1 MPSRAPPPSRAL
13 RLSHVVGVDDAP
25 FSRDHRG
32 DVPVVGTVF
41 AGLRLEGVLSARVR
55 RDGRNATP
63 AIAAMI
69 SGSRFYPQLQV
80 VMLQGIAVAGFNV
93 VDIAALRDALAL
105 PVVVVARRLPNL
117 DAIRDA
123 LLSRVRGG
131 RRKWA
136 LIERAGPMEPVAGVY
151 VQRAG
156 ISLEDTSALISRL
169 SVHGHLPEPLRAAH
183 LIAGGLTTGESR
195 GRA

>member
-1 MPSRAPPPSRAL
+1 MPPRAP

-25 FSRDHRG
+25 FAREHRG
-32 DVPVVGTVF
+32 DVPVVGAVF
-41 AGLRLEGVLSARVR
+41 AGLRLEGVLSTRVR

-69 SGSRFYPQLQV
+69 AGSRFYPQVQV

-93 VDIAALRDALAL
+93 VDIAALRDALSL

-136 LIERAGPMEPVAGVY
+136 LIERAGRMDPVGGVY

-156 ISLEDTSALISRL
+156 ISLEDTSALIARL

>member
-1 MPSRAPPPSRAL
+1 VPPRVA
-13 RLSHVVGVDDAP
+13 RLSHVIGVDDAP
-25 FSRDHRG
+25 FARDHRG
-32 DVPVVGTVF
+32 DVPVVGAVF
-41 AGLRLEGVLSARVR
+41 AGLRLEGVLSTRVR

-63 AIAAMI
+63 AIDAMI
-69 SGSRFYPQLQV
+69 RGSRFYPQAQV
-80 VMLQGIAVAGFNV
+80 VLLQGIAVAGFNV

-105 PVVVVARRLPNL
+105 PVVVVARRPPNL

-131 RRKWA
+131 RRKWS
-136 LIERAGPMEPVAGVY
+136 LIERAGPMEPVGGVY

-156 ISLEDTSALISRL
+156 ISLEDTSALLARL

>member
-1 MPSRAPPPSRAL
+1 MPPRVA
-13 RLSHVVGVDDAP
+13 RLSHVIGVDDAP
-25 FSRDHRG
+25 FARDHRG
-32 DVPVVGTVF
+32 DVPVIGAVF
-41 AGLRLEGVLSARVR
+41 AGLRLEGVLSTRAR

-69 SGSRFYPQLQV
+69 RGSRFYAQAQV
-80 VMLQGIAVAGFNV
+80 VLLQGIAVAGFNV

-136 LIERAGPMEPVAGVY
+136 LIERAGPMEPVGGVY

-156 ISLEDTSALISRL
+156 ISLEDTTALLARL
-169 SVHGHLPEPLRAAH
+169 AVHGHLPEPLRAAH

>member
-1 MPSRAPPPSRAL
+1 MPPRVA
-13 RLSHVVGVDDAP
+13 RLSHVIGVDDAP
-25 FSRDHRG
+25 FARDHRG
-32 DVPVVGTVF
+32 DVPVIGAVF
-41 AGLRLEGVLSARVR
+41 AGLRLEGVLSTRAR

-69 SGSRFYPQLQV
+69 RGSRFYAQAQV
-80 VMLQGIAVAGFNV
+80 VLLQGIAVAGFNV
-93 VDIAALRDALAL
+93 VDLAALRDALAL
-105 PVVVVARRLPNL
+105 PVVVVARRLPDL

-136 LIERAGPMEPVAGVY
+136 LIERAGPMEPVGGVY

-156 ISLEDTSALISRL
+156 ISLEDTTALLARL
-169 SVHGHLPEPLRAAH
+169 AVHGHLPEPLRAAH

>member
-1 MPSRAPPPSRAL
+1 MSARPR
-13 RLSHVVGVDDAP
+13 RLSHVIGVDDAP
-25 FSRDHRG
+25 FARDHRG

-41 AGLRLEGVLSARVR
+41 AGLRLEGVLSTRVR
-55 RDGRNATP
+55 RDGRNATT
-63 AIAAMI
+63 AIAAMV
-69 SGSRFYPQLQV
+69 SGSRFYAQVQV

-93 VDIAALRDALAL
+93 VDIASLRDALSL

-117 DAIRDA
+117 EAIRDA

-136 LIERAGPMEPVAGVY
+136 LIERAGAMEPVGGVY

-156 ISLEDTSALISRL
+156 ISLEDTSALIARL
-169 SVHGHLPEPLRAAH
+169 SVHGNLPEPLRAAH

>member
-1 MPSRAPPPSRAL
+1 MPPRVA
-13 RLSHVVGVDDAP
+13 RLSHVIGVDDAP
-25 FSRDHRG
+25 FARDHRG
-32 DVPVVGTVF
+32 DVPVIGAVF
-41 AGLRLEGVLSARVR
+41 AGLRLEGVLSTRAR

-69 SGSRFYPQLQV
+69 RGSRFYAQAQV
-80 VMLQGIAVAGFNV
+80 VLLQGIAVAGFNV

-105 PVVVVARRLPNL
+105 PVVVVARRLPDL
-117 DAIRDA
+117 EAIRGA

-136 LIERAGPMEPVAGVY
+136 LIERAGPMEPVGGVY

-156 ISLEDTSALISRL
+156 ISLEDTTALLARL
-169 SVHGHLPEPLRAAH
+169 AVHGHLPEPLRAAH

>member
-1 MPSRAPPPSRAL
+1 MPPRVA
-13 RLSHVVGVDDAP
+13 RLSHVIGVDDAP
-25 FSRDHRG
+25 FARDHRG
-32 DVPVVGTVF
+32 DVPVVGAVF
-41 AGLRLEGVLSARVR
+41 AGLRLEGVLSTRAR

-69 SGSRFYPQLQV
+69 RGSRFYAQAQV
-80 VMLQGIAVAGFNV
+80 VLLQGIAVAGFNV

-136 LIERAGPMEPVAGVY
+136 LIERAGPMEPVGGVY

-156 ISLEDTSALISRL
+156 LSLEDTTALLARL
-169 SVHGHLPEPLRAAH
+169 SVHGNLPEPLRAAH

>member
-1 MPSRAPPPSRAL
+1 MSARPR
-13 RLSHVVGVDDAP
+13 RLSHVIGVDDAP
-25 FSRDHRG
+25 FARDHRG

-41 AGLRLEGVLSARVR
+41 AGLRLEGVLSTRVR
-55 RDGRNATP
+55 RDGRNATT
-63 AIAAMI
+63 AIAAMV
-69 SGSRFYPQLQV
+69 SGSRFYAQV
-80 VMLQGIAVAGFNV
+80 QVIMLQGIAVAGFNV
-93 VDIAALRDALAL
+93 VDIAALRDALSL

-117 DAIRDA
+117 EAIRDA

-136 LIERAGPMEPVAGVY
+136 LIERAGAMEPAGGVY

-156 ISLEDTSALISRL
+156 ISLEDTSALIARL
-169 SVHGHLPEPLRAAH
+169 SVHGNLPEPLRAAH

>member
-1 MPSRAPPPSRAL
+1 MPPRVA
-13 RLSHVVGVDDAP
+13 RLSHVIGVDDAP
-25 FSRDHRG
+25 FARDHRG
-32 DVPVVGTVF
+32 DVPIVGTVF
-41 AGLRLEGVLSARVR
+41 AGLRLEGVLSTRVR

-69 SGSRFYPQLQV
+69 RGSRFYAQAQV

-105 PVVVVARRLPNL
+105 PIVVVARRLPNL

-123 LLSRVRGG
+123 LLTRVRGG

-136 LIERAGPMEPVAGVY
+136 LIERAGPMEPVSGVY

>member
-1 MPSRAPPPSRAL
+1 MPPRVA
-13 RLSHVVGVDDAP
+13 RLSHVIGVDDAP
-25 FSRDHRG
+25 FARDHRG
-32 DVPVVGTVF
+32 DVPVVGAVF
-41 AGLRLEGVLSARVR
+41 AGLRLEGVLSTRAR

-69 SGSRFYPQLQV
+69 RGSRFYAQAQV
-80 VMLQGIAVAGFNV
+80 VLLQGIAVAGFNV

-136 LIERAGPMEPVAGVY
+136 LIERAGPMEPVGGVY

-156 ISLEDTSALISRL
+156 ISPEDTSALLARL

>member
-1 MPSRAPPPSRAL
+1 MPA
-13 RLSHVVGVDDAP
+13 RLSHVIGVDDAP
-25 FSRDHRG
+25 FAREHRG
-32 DVPVVGTVF
+32 DVPVVGAVF
-41 AGLRLEGVLSARVR
+41 AGLRLEGVISTRVR

-69 SGSRFYPQLQV
+69 RGSRFYAQAHVIL
-80 VMLQGIAVAGFNV
+80 LQGIAVAGFNV
-93 VDIAALRDALAL
+93 VDLSALHEALSL
-105 PVVVVARRLPNL
+105 PVVVVARRRPNL
-117 DAIRDA
+117 EAIREA
-123 LLSRVRGG
+123 LLTHVRGG

-156 ISLEDTSALISRL
+156 ISLEDTGALLSRL
-169 SVHGHLPEPLRAAH
+169 SVHGRLPEPLRAAH
-183 LIAGGLTTGESR
+183 LIAGGLATGESH

>member
-1 MPSRAPPPSRAL
+1 MPPRVA
-13 RLSHVVGVDDAP
+13 RLSHVIGVDDAP
-25 FSRDHRG
+25 FARDHRG
-32 DVPVVGTVF
+32 DVPVIGAVF
-41 AGLRLEGVLSARVR
+41 AGLRLEGVLSTRAR

-69 SGSRFYPQLQV
+69 RGSRFYAQAQV
-80 VMLQGIAVAGFNV
+80 VLLQGIAVAGFNV

-105 PVVVVARRLPNL
+105 PVVVVARRLPDL

-136 LIERAGPMEPVAGVY
+136 LIERAGPMEPVGGVY

-156 ISLEDTSALISRL
+156 ISLEDTTALLARL

>member
-1 MPSRAPPPSRAL
+1 MPPRAP

-25 FSRDHRG
+25 FAREHRG
-32 DVPVVGTVF
+32 DVPVIGTVF
-41 AGLRLEGVLSARVR
+41 AGLRLEGVLSTRVR
-55 RDGRNATP
+55 RDGRNATQ

-69 SGSRFYPQLQV
+69 AGSRFYPQVQV

-93 VDIAALRDALAL
+93 VDIAALRDALSL

-136 LIERAGPMEPVAGVY
+136 LIERAGRMDPVGGVY

-156 ISLEDTSALISRL
+156 ISLEDTSALLARL
-169 SVHGHLPEPLRAAH
+169 SVHGHLPEPLRTAH